1 MKSTAML
8 GWLLLWVSAT
18 WADSIPQIVARV
30 KPAVVTVVTLDI
42 FHHEL
47 CRGTGF
53 FMSENTVVTN
63 HHVLVCDESGTHGRY
78 RCSHTTR
85 W

>member
-30 KPAVVTVVTLDI
+30 KPAVVTSLQPYD
-42 FHHEL
+42 
-47 CRGTGF
+47 
-53 FMSENTVVTN
+53 TVVT
-63 HHVLVCDESGTHGRY
+63 
-78 RCSHTTR
+78 
-85 W
+85 